1 MQMFEKKKIFNN
13 KLLKIF
19 DDVLQLWVI
28 LLITE

>member
-1 MQMFEKKKIFNN
+1 MQMFEKKNIFNN

-28 LLITE
+28 LLITK